1 MIPQH
6 KLYLHENQY
15 HQEPYYGLLY
25 IQEPASTDY
34 LQTVYNAN
42 SEANWGRWYWNS
54 TDLQLNFNIYTTTWE
69 ISAIWLA

>member
-25 IQEPASTDY
+25 IQEPTSTDY

-42 SEANWGRWYWNS
+42 SEAN
-54 TDLQLNFNIYTTTWE
+54 
-69 ISAIWLA
+69 